1 MRMLE
6 QGPESQAA
14 SKNCW
19 VGPSSV
25 INASDLDAFTF
36 DDEDPFGIGV
46 SKHIALRG
54 KRSNSDKCLNENVW
68 CLVIELLVSSDA
80 SACWL

>member
-25 INASDLDAFTF
+25 MNASDLDALTF
-36 DDEDPFGIGV
+36 DDEDPFRIGV
-46 SKHIALRG
+46 KAVSYTHLTLPTI
-54 KRSNSDKCLNENVW
+54 
-68 CLVIELLVSSDA
+68 LLV
-80 SACWL
+80 

>member
-14 SKNCW
+14 SKNFW

-25 INASDLDAFTF
+25 IYASDLDALTF

-46 SKHIALRG
+46 KAHCPQRQKIQ
-54 KRSNSDKCLNENVW
+54 V
-68 CLVIELLVSSDA
+68 
-80 SACWL
+80 

>member
-1 MRMLE
+1 MRILE

-36 DDEDPFGIGV
+36 DDEEPFGIGV

-54 KRSNSDKCLNENVW
+54 KRSNSENSVPDVDSGVVPGPT
-68 CLVIELLVSSDA
+68 LI
-80 SACWL
+80 

>member
-14 SKNCW
+14 SKNFW

-25 INASDLDAFTF
+25 MNTSDIDALTF

-46 SKHIALRG
+46 KRIALRG
-54 KRSNSDKCLNENVW
+54 KRSKSENSVPDFRRSVLRN
-68 CLVIELLVSSDA
+68 
-80 SACWL
+80 

>member
-14 SKNCW
+14 SVICAGG
-19 VGPSSV
+19 VSAVISSSGLG
-25 INASDLDAFTF
+25 ALTF

-46 SKHIALRG
+46 KAHCPQRQKSQ
-54 KRSNSDKCLNENVW
+54 N
-68 CLVIELLVSSDA
+68 
-80 SACWL
+80 